1 MSAPNML
8 SEERI
13 DSWRQRVPSRLDR
26 DDPFK
31 GDGFD
36 GRPSTRLT
44 FREASP
50 PPRRPHTRLGF
61 LRAATPLFGRSSTPS
76 SRPASGMTGRR
87 AESNR
92 TRLLTLLSR
101 KRKRNEDEVEIPRE
115 PVRLNFL
122 FVGSKG
128 SGQTSLLFRS
138 RYGYFPHSDA
148 FARPLYETYVSDRVY
163 HKQPDTSGVPDLNT
177 VEKLTYIEW
186 DAILLCF
193 DISDK
198 MSMYTIVQWWNNA
211 SNHGFA
217 KSATFEPLLY
227 LVGLKKDIRDQC
239 FLEDHRTDSAA
250 NLSSDLIVYPT
261 CCVSPSEASWQAM
274 RIGAQ
279 KYIECSAT
287 TGEGMKDVID
297 GTGRD
302 AMRKIVGEEWLE
314 DEVAASKKKR
324 RFL

>member
-1 MSAPNML
+1 ML

-31 GDGFD
+31 GDGF
-36 GRPSTRLT
+36 GERPSTRLT

-50 PPRRPHTRLGF
+50 PQRRPSTQLSF

-76 SRPASGMTGRR
+76 SRPASGMTERR
-87 AESNR
+87 AGSNR
-92 TRLLTLLSR
+92 RNLLTLLSR
-101 KRKRNEDEVEIPRE
+101 KRKRKDEEAEIPRE

-122 FVGSKG
+122 FVGTG
-128 SGQTSLLFRS
+128 LVMATSLMQ
-138 RYGYFPHSDA
+138 SDA
-148 FARPLYETYVSDRVY
+148 FARPLYETY
-163 HKQPDTSGVPDLNT
+163 DTSGVPDLNT

-186 DAILLCF
+186 DAIFLCF

-198 MSMYTIVQWWNNA
+198 MSMYTIIQWWHHA

-217 KSATFEPLLY
+217 KTATFEPLLY

-239 FLEDHRTDSAA
+239 FLEDHRTGSAA
-250 NLSSDLIVYPT
+250 DSSADLMAYPT
-261 CCVSPSEASWQAM
+261 YCVCPSEASWQAM
-274 RIGAQ
+274 RIGAR
-279 KYIECSAT
+279 KYIECSAA

-302 AMRKIVGEEWLE
+302 AMRKIIGEEWLE
-314 DEVAASKKKR
+314 DEVVAPKKKR

>member
-163 HKQPDTSGVPDLNT
+163 HKQP
-177 VEKLTYIEW
+177 
-186 DAILLCF
+186 
-193 DISDK
+193 
-198 MSMYTIVQWWNNA
+198 WNNA

>member
-1 MSAPNML
+1 ML

-31 GDGFD
+31 GDGF
-36 GRPSTRLT
+36 GERPLTRLT

-50 PPRRPHTRLGF
+50 PQRRPSTRLSF

-76 SRPASGMTGRR
+76 SRPASGMTERR
-87 AESNR
+87 AGSNR
-92 TRLLTLLSR
+92 RNLLTLLS
-101 KRKRNEDEVEIPRE
+101 
-115 PVRLNFL
+115 PVL
-122 FVGSKG
+122 VMA
-128 SGQTSLLFRS
+128 TSLMQ
-138 RYGYFPHSDA
+138 SDA

-163 HKQPDTSGVPDLNT
+163 HNQP
-177 VEKLTYIEW
+177 LTYIEW
-186 DAILLCF
+186 DAIFLCF

-198 MSMYTIVQWWNNA
+198 MSMYTIIQWWHHA

-217 KSATFEPLLY
+217 KTAAFEPLLY

-239 FLEDHRTDSAA
+239 FLEDHRTGSAA
-250 NLSSDLIVYPT
+250 DSSADLMAYLT
-261 CCVSPSEASWQAM
+261 CCVCSSEASWQAM

-279 KYIECSAT
+279 KYIECSAA

-302 AMRKIVGEEWLE
+302 AMRKIIGEEWLE
-314 DEVAASKKKR
+314 DEVVAPKKKR

>member
-36 GRPSTRLT
+36 ERPSTRLT
-44 FREASP
+44 FREVSP

-76 SRPASGMTGRR
+76 SRPASGMTERR

-101 KRKRNEDEVEIPRE
+101 KRKRKEDEVEIPRE
-115 PVRLNFL
+115 P
-122 FVGSKG
+122 
-128 SGQTSLLFRS
+128 
-138 RYGYFPHSDA
+138 SDA

-163 HKQPDTSGVPDLNT
+163 HKQP
-177 VEKLTYIEW
+177 LTYIEW
-186 DAILLCF
+186 DAIFLCF

-279 KYIECSAT
+279 KYIECSAA

-314 DEVAASKKKR
+314 DEVVASKKKR

>member
-1 MSAPNML
+1 ML

-13 DSWRQRVPSRLDR
+13 DSWRQRVPTRLNR
-26 DDPFK
+26 DDPFN
-31 GDGFD
+31 GDGF
-36 GRPSTRLT
+36 GERPATRLT

-50 PPRRPHTRLGF
+50 PQRRPSTRLSF

-76 SRPASGMTGRR
+76 IRPASGLTERR
-87 AESNR
+87 AGSNR
-92 TRLLTLLSR
+92 RNLLTLLSR
-101 KRKRNEDEVEIPRE
+101 NRKRKTEEAEIPRE

-138 RYGYFPHSDA
+138 RYGYFPHAS
-148 FARPLYETYVSDRVY
+148 
-163 HKQPDTSGVPDLNT
+163 VPDLNT

-186 DAILLCF
+186 DAIFLCF

-198 MSMYTIVQWWNNA
+198 MSMYTIIQWWHHA

-217 KSATFEPLLY
+217 KTPTFEPLLY

-239 FLEDHRTDSAA
+239 FLEDHRTSSAMD
-250 NLSSDLIVYPT
+250 LSSELMAYPT
-261 CCVSPSEASWQAM
+261 CCVCPTEASWQAM
-274 RIGAQ
+274 RIGAK
-279 KYIECSAT
+279 KYIECSAA

-297 GTGRD
+297 GSGRD
-302 AMRKIVGEEWLE
+302 AMRKIVGDEWLE
-314 DEVAASKKKR
+314 DEVVAPKKKR
-324 RFL
+324 RFI

>member
-36 GRPSTRLT
+36 ERPSTRLT

-101 KRKRNEDEVEIPRE
+101 KRKRKEDEVEIP
-115 PVRLNFL
+115 L
-122 FVGSKG
+122 KG
-128 SGQTSLLFRS
+128 LGRHLCYSGLVMATSLMQ
-138 RYGYFPHSDA
+138 SDA
-148 FARPLYETYVSDRVY
+148 FARPLYETY
-163 HKQPDTSGVPDLNT
+163 DTSGVPDLNT

-186 DAILLCF
+186 DAIFLCF

-227 LVGLKKDIRDQC
+227 LVGLKKDIRDEC

-279 KYIECSAT
+279 KYIECSAA

-314 DEVAASKKKR
+314 DEVVASKKKR

>member
-36 GRPSTRLT
+36 ERPSTRLT

-76 SRPASGMTGRR
+76 SRPASGMTERR

-101 KRKRNEDEVEIPRE
+101 KRKRTEDEVEIPRE
-115 PVRLNFL
+115 P
-122 FVGSKG
+122 
-128 SGQTSLLFRS
+128 
-138 RYGYFPHSDA
+138 SDA

-163 HKQPDTSGVPDLNT
+163 HKQP
-177 VEKLTYIEW
+177 LTYIEW
-186 DAILLCF
+186 DAIFLCF

-239 FLEDHRTDSAA
+239 FLEDHRIDSAA

-279 KYIECSAT
+279 KYIECSAA

-314 DEVAASKKKR
+314 DEVVASKKKR